1 MLRRTLPAV
10 LAVAGCLT
18 LAACGGSDQ
27 PSAASGATRS
37 SSTTASTTGAAAPS
51 SSAVMDAAAV
61 LAKLKSAGLPI
72 TDSATVT
79 EANDGNHLLGRPGQY
94 VSKVAFADSRV
105 GTPIDQADP
114 GNDAGGS
121 IEVFANASDA
131 QARSDYI
138 QQVLEKLGPMAGT
151 EYHYLSGP
159 VLVRVTG
166 DLPPSAAKEYETAV
180 TDLA

>member
-1 MLRRTLPAV
+1 MLRRTLPAI
-10 LAVAGCLT
+10 LAVAASLT

-27 PSAASGATRS
+27 TSTAGGATRS
-37 SSTTASTTGAAAPS
+37 SSSAASASPAAPS
-51 SSAVMDAAAV
+51 SSAVLDAAAV

-72 TDSATVT
+72 TDSATVS
-79 EANDGNHLLGRPGQY
+79 EDNDGNHLLGRPGQY

-105 GTPIDQADP
+105 GTPIDQTDP

-121 IEVFANASDA
+121 IEVFASASHA

-138 QQVLEKLGPMAGT
+138 QRMLKQLGPIAGT
-151 EYHYLSGP
+151 EYHYLSGL

-166 DLPPSAAKEYETAV
+166 DLPPSAAKDYETAV
-180 TDLA
+180 AGLA